1 LIYTAKTH
9 HMSANI
15 IIPVDFT
22 KAAEKAAQFA
32 IGLNSEL
39 HAKLTFLHII
49 DDENDRLTATA
60 SLSSF
65 VSKLTL
71 ENMETEQVIMKGK
84 FLEDIGKIADASNAD
99 LVVMGTHGERGMQK
113 VFGSFALKVV
123 ESSKRPLFI
132 VQEESEY
139 RNIKTIIQTIDLEK
153 ESVQIVRYAAAL
165 AERFKAKVLLVG
177 GKHDDSDFKAKVN
190 TNMLFCIEQLK
201 EKGVDFEFH
210 FLERKNFDD
219 NLIAFCKEKNADLLA
234 ATHYQS
240 TFYAFSDKFVQ
251 HLIMN
256 ELHIPILTVESA
268 QTTKT
273 GQFGAMFG

>member
-1 LIYTAKTH
+1 
-9 HMSANI
+9 MQPMNANI

-22 KAAEKAAQFA
+22 KAAEKAAEFA
-32 IGLNSEL
+32 IQLNAKF
-39 HAKLTFLHII
+39 HARLTFLHII
-49 DDENDRLTATA
+49 ESEDSRVAATA
-60 SLSSF
+60 LLSEFVNKLSLGSYES
-65 VSKLTL
+65 
-71 ENMETEQVIMKGK
+71 EQLIVKGK

-113 VFGSFALKVV
+113 VFGSYALKVV

-132 VQEESEY
+132 VQEESQFHD
-139 RNIKTIIQTIDLEK
+139 IKTIVQTIDLEK

-165 AERFKAKVLLVG
+165 AKRFNAKVHLVG

-190 TNMLFCIEQLK
+190 TNMLFCIDQLK
-201 EKGVDFEFH
+201 EKGVEFEFH
-210 FLERKNFDD
+210 FLERKNFDQ
-219 NLIAFCKEKNADLLA
+219 NLISFCKENNVDLLA

-256 ELHIPILTVESA
+256 ELFIPILTAERSN
-268 QTTKT
+268 TSNS

>member
-22 KAAEKAAQFA
+22 KAAEKAAEFA
-32 IGLNSEL
+32 IGLNSKL
-39 HAKLTFLHII
+39 KAKLTFLHIV
-49 DDENDRLTATA
+49 ENDEDRQTAIP

-65 VSKLTL
+65 VAKLSL
-71 ENMETEQVIMKGK
+71 GEMETEQVVMKGN

-113 VFGSFALKVV
+113 VFGSYALRVV

-132 VQEESEY
+132 VQEESEFKD
-139 RNIKTIIQTIDLEK
+139 IKTIIQTVDLEK

-165 AERFKAKVLLVG
+165 ATRFNAKVLLVG
-177 GKHDDSDFKAKVN
+177 GKHEDSDFKAKVN
-190 TNMLFCIEQLK
+190 SNMLFCIDQLK
-201 EKGVDFEFH
+201 DQGIDFEFH

-219 NLIAFCKEKNADLLA
+219 NLIDFCKEKNGDLLA
-234 ATHYQS
+234 ATHYQN

-256 ELHIPILTVESA
+256 RLHIPIITVEST

>member
-1 LIYTAKTH
+1 
-9 HMSANI
+9 MQPMNANI

-22 KAAEKAAQFA
+22 KAAEKAAEFA
-32 IGLNSEL
+32 IQLNAEF
-39 HAKLTFLHII
+39 HARLTFLHII
-49 DDENDRLTATA
+49 ESEDSRVAATA
-60 SLSSF
+60 LLSEFVNKLSLGSYES
-65 VSKLTL
+65 
-71 ENMETEQVIMKGK
+71 EQLIVKGK

-113 VFGSFALKVV
+113 VFGSYALKVV

-132 VQEESEY
+132 VQEESQFHD
-139 RNIKTIIQTIDLEK
+139 IKTIVQTIDLEK
-153 ESVQIVRYAAAL
+153 ESVQIVRYAAAI
-165 AERFKAKVLLVG
+165 AKRFNAKVHLVG

-190 TNMLFCIEQLK
+190 TNMLFCIDQLK
-201 EKGVDFEFH
+201 EKGVEFEFH
-210 FLERKNFDD
+210 FLERKNFDQ
-219 NLIAFCKEKNADLLA
+219 NLISFCKENNVDLLA

-256 ELHIPILTVESA
+256 ELFIPILTAERSN
-268 QTTKT
+268 TSNS